1 MTKNPSRRDFSA
13 AALATIA
20 ASTLPAPYVWAAE
33 KKYDAGASDTEI
45 KIGQTVPHSGPG
57 SLYGVLGRIGEA
69 YFQMLNEKGGINGR
83 KVKFLTMDD
92 AYSAPKCVE
101 ATRRLV
107 EQEEVLALYGSLGT
121 APQTAVHK
129 YLNSK
134 GVPQLLLNTGAS
146 KWNNPKE
153 FKWTMAGLP
162 LYPTEARILARH
174 VVSVKPNAKVGIL
187 YQNDD
192 FGRDFLGPFKKVLE
206 DAGGTAKVIMEQTYD
221 LTDPTVDSQLI
232 NLSKSGADVFYN
244 ISTGKASSQ
253 SIRKVAEL
261 GWKPLQLL
269 SAGSTGRS
277 ILNAAGLE
285 NAAGIVAIRYNKEVG
300 LPKWE
305 KDPDVMAYRSTS
317 PGRCRRGRCWGSRP
331 TRWVRTGCG
340 PTKLPVVLWV
350 LAATAIAQ
358 VAGWLAEG
366 VRRGP
371 HGILLF
377 RALVALLALAA
388 GLLVVSGH
396 LAGILDHSPTR
407 GILSSV
413 LAVQDGR
420 WGFWLLGLLV
430 LTTLGVAA
438 AVLGALPARWAL
450 RRPMREEQRL
460 ESGRYP
466 ARPTAASDFMM
477 MLRIDRAGVWRSV
490 PLRRGIMVLALMP
503 GAVAVAGNLEWQMLT
518 VLPGLVASGAALLF
532 GVNTWCLDGRGALWR
547 ESLPVAPGVADHSR
561 RGPVRGAAVL
571 RAGDARPGR
580 PACRAAHRT
589 RGHGTRLLHARG
601 LRAGGGSEHALEH
614 RAPLLRGPAQCPG
627 HACSTGGDGRL
638 QRPSRAGH
646 HGDRAGLLGPRRA
659 RLESVRGDG
668 GTGLAGVVRLAA
680 RAERAPLGRP
690 GDALGGCRACIRW
703 LRCT

>member
-1 MTKNPSRRDFSA
+1 MTKNPSRRDVST

-20 ASTLPAPYVWAAE
+20 ASVLPAPYVRAAE

-129 YLNSK
+129 YLNAK

-192 FGRDFLGPFKKVLE
+192 FGRDFLGPFKKVLA
-206 DAGGTAKVIMEQTYD
+206 DAGGTASVIMEQTYD

-269 SAGSTGRS
+269 SAGSTGKS
-277 ILNAAGLE
+277 ILSAAGFE
-285 NAAGIVAIRYNKEVG
+285 NAKDIVAIRYSKDAG
-300 LPKWE
+300 PGRWE
-305 KDPDVMAYRSTS
+305 KDPGPSAFEELRKNYLPSVDPDNTIAYAGYGQAVTMGEILR
-317 PGRCRRGRCWGSRP
+317 RCGDEL
-331 TRWVRTGCG
+331 TRAN
-340 PTKLPVVLWV
+340 VLKQASN
-350 LAATAIAQ
+350 LN
-358 VAGWLAEG
+358 G
-366 VRRGP
+366 
-371 HGILLF
+371 F
-377 RALVALLALAA
+377 
-388 GLLVVSGH
+388 
-396 LAGILDHSPTR
+396 HSP
-407 GILSSV
+407 
-413 LAVQDGR
+413 
-420 WGFWLLGLLV
+420 F
-430 LTTLGVAA
+430 
-438 AVLGALPARWAL
+438 
-450 RRPMREEQRL
+450 
-460 ESGRYP
+460 
-466 ARPTAASDFMM
+466 F
-477 MLRIDRAGVWRSV
+477 
-490 PLRRGIMVLALMP
+490 
-503 GAVAVAGNLEWQMLT
+503 
-518 VLPGLVASGAALLF
+518 
-532 GVNTWCLDGRGALWR
+532 LDGVDYSYTPDDYTPMKTLFTSIFNGKDWDVSDKPMT
-547 ESLPVAPGVADHSR
+547 E
-561 RGPVRGAAVL
+561 
-571 RAGDARPGR
+571 
-580 PACRAAHRT
+580 
-589 RGHGTRLLHARG
+589 
-601 LRAGGGSEHALEH
+601 
-614 RAPLLRGPAQCPG
+614 
-627 HACSTGGDGRL
+627 
-638 QRPSRAGH
+638 
-646 HGDRAGLLGPRRA
+646 
-659 RLESVRGDG
+659 
-668 GTGLAGVVRLAA
+668 
-680 RAERAPLGRP
+680 
-690 GDALGGCRACIRW
+690 
-703 LRCT
+703 